1 MTRVKTSV
9 VRRRTVLS
17 LAAGAVGS
25 SLLSACGD
33 DHSHSHD
40 GEGGGVVD
48 PSISDVV
55 FEGGATDEA
64 LEALI
69 AKGATTDAT
78 QGTRFLTPT
87 AGAVIDPSSPVVF
100 TWAVGQASG
109 RAPLAPRGRGTR
121 LARRAPSL
129 VERVVGATLG
139 VRTAHAHGTP
149 IDGRA
154 YFLVFRTE
162 SNPRLLRVF
171 TTRLDYTPSAEAWA
185 KLTGEGGGP
194 ITAEITG
201 AIFEQNRIPQDG
213 GPWLGEATSF
223 EFAV

>member
-1 MTRVKTSV
+1 M
-9 VRRRTVLS
+9 LS
-17 LAAGAVGS
+17 LVAGAAGA

-33 DHSHSHD
+33 DHSHD
-40 GEGGGVVD
+40 GEGGGTNAD
-48 PSISDVV
+48 LADVIY
-55 FEGGATDEA
+55 EGGATDEA

-69 AKGATTDAT
+69 AAGATSDAA
-78 QGTRFLTPT
+78 QGTRFLTPA
-87 AGAVIDPSSPVVF
+87 AGAVLDPSTPVAF
-100 TWAVGQASG
+100 TWAVGQTSAS
-109 RAPLAPRGRGTR
+109 APEASPRGRGR
-121 LARRAPSL
+121 SRARVSPSL
-129 VERVVGATLG
+129 VERAVGSLFG

-171 TTRLDYTPSAEAWA
+171 TTRLEYTPSAEAWA
-185 KLTGEGGGP
+185 KLTGEGGGA

-213 GPWLGEATSF
+213 GPWLGETLGF
-223 EFAV
+223 EFAS